1 MELSG
6 RDFDRIPR
14 RNLRVRVS
22 EFARLW
28 LTVERRAD
36 ALEAEGQAEDSY
48 LVGVQSTCRWLAGVI
63 ITVNGPSGPAPAWS
77 PSPITGERQK
87 AYEELIAEE
96 AQAAEQAMIG
106 RLPGRPGF
114 RVRTRTDPS
123 CWLWWIRPRS
133 VMSWR
138 PPRRPPGRQ

>member
-6 RDFDRIPR
+6 RDFDRIPQ
-14 RNLRVRVS
+14 RNVRIRLS

-36 ALEAEGQAEDSY
+36 ALESEGQAEDSY
-48 LVGVQSTCRWLAGVI
+48 LAGVQSTCRWLAGVVI
-63 ITVNGPSGPAPAWS
+63 MVNGPSGPTPAWS

-96 AQAAEQAMIG
+96 TQAAEQAMVG
-106 RLPGRPGF
+106 SLPGRPGF
-114 RVRTRTDPS
+114 VDGAMATLAWAWR
-123 CWLWWIRPRS
+123 RS
-133 VMSWR
+133 SV
-138 PPRRPPGRQ
+138 PPVEVEQAHAS